1 MAIKEEDIKTTKMD
15 LLDCIHNLMAVVDTP
30 LGRMHNKG
38 KFAEEAREIGRKI
51 MEDNNR
57 SITIGG

>member
-1 MAIKEEDIKTTKMD
+1 MAIKEEDIKQTKME

-38 KFAEEAREIGRKI
+38 KFAEEARKIGREI
-51 MEDNNR
+51 MEANNR
-57 SITIGG
+57 SLIS